1 MRIIKE
7 FSSKPFKYGLFIGI
21 GIWLIGLIGLQLC
34 ISSEYTVARYD
45 SFLLFYPPI
54 RTVGFLLI
62 FFFVVY
68 MIYPLL
74 EEYIFRFW
82 AQKKNYLAILSYSLI
97 CIIIFIFLRN
107 WIITIAFIVLFAIVH
122 FILKNDIRK
131 VGIFLLSST
140 AFAAIHT
147 TTWPAFSIG
156 WIFCFCIFF
165 GMGLILSFTIINYDF
180 GTTII
185 VRIVFNVLL
194 FANLFISP
202 SYETEN
208 YNFYIS
214 PIEEKSWTNVEVNND
229 TVICVTSGVNI
240 TAFIGLAYK
249 IPASENMPF
258 PWVPSCS
265 PIGFEIDKS
274 CFSNRNSFCRNKY
287 ASKDNSYNILLKT
300 NI

>member
-97 CIIIFIFLRN
+97 CIIIFCFITFFSSFRN
-107 WIITIAFIVLFAIVH
+107 TVGYLLCIT
-122 FILKNDIRK
+122 
-131 VGIFLLSST
+131 
-140 AFAAIHT
+140 
-147 TTWPAFSIG
+147 
-156 WIFCFCIFF
+156 
-165 GMGLILSFTIINYDF
+165 Y
-180 GTTII
+180 
-185 VRIVFNVLL
+185 
-194 FANLFISP
+194 
-202 SYETEN
+202 
-208 YNFYIS
+208 
-214 PIEEKSWTNVEVNND
+214 
-229 TVICVTSGVNI
+229 TVIYNKRRN
-240 TAFIGLAYK
+240 Y
-249 IPASENMPF
+249 
-258 PWVPSCS
+258 SCHIIRS
-265 PIGFEIDKS
+265 H
-274 CFSNRNSFCRNKY
+274 R
-287 ASKDNSYNILLKT
+287 
-300 NI
+300 

>member
-131 VGIFLLSST
+131 VGIF
-140 AFAAIHT
+140 
-147 TTWPAFSIG
+147 
-156 WIFCFCIFF
+156 
-165 GMGLILSFTIINYDF
+165 
-180 GTTII
+180 
-185 VRIVFNVLL
+185 FNV
-194 FANLFISP
+194 ACRERRKRNLRR
-202 SYETEN
+202 T
-208 YNFYIS
+208 
-214 PIEEKSWTNVEVNND
+214 
-229 TVICVTSGVNI
+229 
-240 TAFIGLAYK
+240 
-249 IPASENMPF
+249 
-258 PWVPSCS
+258 
-265 PIGFEIDKS
+265 
-274 CFSNRNSFCRNKY
+274 
-287 ASKDNSYNILLKT
+287 
-300 NI
+300 